1 MNIQKIVNRSL
12 PVFKKYRVKKAA
24 LFGSVVRGTD
34 TPTSDIDFLIDPPE
48 NFSLMDLAGLKVDL
62 EDANS
67 CPVDLVEYHMIK
79 PILRNAILKYEYPIL

>member
-48 NFSLMDLAGLKVDL
+48 N
-62 EDANS
+62 NS